1 MKTLGIFDSGVGGL
15 TVLREIVARGSAYDR
30 IVYFGDTGRVPYGTR
45 SRETIV
51 RYSRQDVR
59 FLLSRGADEIIV
71 ACGTASANA
80 LDELKASFSQ
90 PITGVID
97 VSAEAAVA
105 ATKNGRIGVIGTAAT
120 VKSGVYPRKLKALSP
135 SVEVFGQACPLLVP
149 LAEYGFAEK
158 GNEIARLTC
167 AHYLG
172 GLKEKG
178 IDTLILGCTHFP
190 LFSGMIG
197 EYLGPGVRLIN
208 SGAELARRLAS
219 PRAGTPAL
227 EFYVS
232 DDPAGFCADAAIFL
246 GAEHPV
252 SASLTDIAAYPAD

>member
-15 TVLREIVARGSAYDR
+15 TVLREIAARGSAYDR

-80 LDELKASFSQ
+80 LDDLKASFSL

-97 VSAEAAVA
+97 VSAEAAAA
-105 ATKNGRIGVIGTAAT
+105 ATKNGKIGVIGTAAT
-120 VKSGVYPRKLKALSP
+120 IKSGVYPRKLKALSP
-135 SVEVFGQACPLLVP
+135 SAEVFGQACPLFVP
-149 LAEYGFAEK
+149 LAEYGFAK
-158 GNEIARLTC
+158 PDNEIARLTC
-167 AHYLG
+167 AHYLAE
-172 GLKEKG
+172 LKEKG

-190 LFSGMIG
+190 LFAELIG

-208 SGAELARRLAS
+208 SGAELARRLS
-219 PRAGTPAL
+219 AGGSKTPVP

-246 GAEHPV
+246 GSDSPV